1 MQKKFFC
8 ALVFSL
14 LSFSSAS
21 AAELENLDTLKA
33 QLIKYHDTGTY
44 ANDVAAVGTTALT
57 YLKQRVARA
66 KPSEKLAIIVDI
78 DETALSNY
86 RAMVVMGFGGTL
98 KQIMDEENKGTDPAL
113 ATTLALYQFAKANHV
128 AVFFVTGRTQNYRAA
143 TESNLTD
150 AGFKN
155 FDGLTMKPEDYR
167 EPSVVP
173 YKSLARKAVADQG
186 YTIILNIG
194 DQQSDLAGGYA
205 EKTFKI
211 PNPYYHIN

>member
-1 MQKKFFC
+1 MQKKLFC
-8 ALVFSL
+8 ALFFSL
-14 LSFSSAS
+14 LSFSSAY
-21 AAELENLDTLKA
+21 AAELENLDTLKT
-33 QLIKYHDTGTY
+33 QLVRYHDSGQY
-44 ANDVAAVGTTALT
+44 ANDIAVVGANALT

-86 RAMVVMGFGGTL
+86 RDIAIMGFGGTL
-98 KQIMDEENKGTDPAL
+98 KQIMDEENKGTDEAIAP
-113 ATTLALYQFAKANHV
+113 TLALYQFAKANHI

-143 TESNLTD
+143 TERNLTD

-173 YKSLARKAVADQG
+173 YKSHARKAVADQG
-186 YTIILNIG
+186 YTIVLNIG
-194 DQQSDLAGGYA
+194 DQASDLAGGYA
-205 EKTFKI
+205 EKTFKV
-211 PNPYYHIN
+211 PNPYYYIN